1 MSDDYD
7 RNGPDIGSLKIN
19 DAKTSEWS
27 DDDYFESPSFS
38 GGAGFTAGSHTFDV
52 DGGSSSNAHRE
63 GVQPPPSIPEGA
75 RLQFV
80 NIYRAE
86 TGKDEDDKPY
96 SIFFLEVSC
105 NTASPSRWTVYRR
118 YTQFRQLNDALRAEG
133 YFVPVLPPKRLIGAF
148 NAEFV
153 KQRKVTN
160 IYVYICSID

>member
-7 RNGPDIGSLKIN
+7 RNGPDIGGLKIS
-19 DAKTSEWS
+19 DAKGSEWS
-27 DDDYFESPSFS
+27 DDEDYFDSSNASGGFS
-38 GGAGFTAGSHTFDV
+38 GSHNFDV
-52 DGGSSSNAHRE
+52 GGSSSHRD
-63 GVQPPPSIPEGA
+63 GIQPPPSIPDGA

-86 TGKDEDDKPY
+86 TGKDEDDKPF

-153 KQRKVTN
+153 KQRKV
-160 IYVYICSID
+160 C